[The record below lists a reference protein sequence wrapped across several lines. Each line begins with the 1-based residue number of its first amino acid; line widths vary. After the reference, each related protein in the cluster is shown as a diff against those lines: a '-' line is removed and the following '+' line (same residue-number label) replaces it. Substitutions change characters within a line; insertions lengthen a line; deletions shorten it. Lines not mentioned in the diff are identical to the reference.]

1 MTPEVVVENIES
13 LDDQYTSERTVA
25 QFYSTHYQNSQI
37 SLCESGVS
45 NDSTEWDYFP
55 TGNHTDITGSC
66 DSKLLP
72 SYDILAFSTNQ
83 NANIKSERHDM
94 NEHYISELSK
104 SHDHEHFNGAGAVES
119 VAERS
124 SVFVENGKIYATMTN
139 VKMENV
145 RGTDQSSAYVQGFRE
160 SGDDSLYKEIAG
172 YHGYSEITEE
182 EIMNQDQLAD
192 SSLLCRIVNSF
203 SLSK

>member
-1 MTPEVVVENIES
+1 VVENIENF
-13 LDDQYTSERTVA
+13 DDQYTSECTVE
-25 QFYSTHYQNSQI
+25 QFYSTHYQNSKI

-45 NDSTEWDYFP
+45 NDATEWDYYH
-55 TGNHTDITGSC
+55 TGNHTDIAGSC

-72 SYDILAFSTNQ
+72 SYGIPTFSTNQ
-83 NANIKSERHDM
+83 NANIKSERHGM
-94 NEHYISELSK
+94 NDHYISELSK
-104 SHDHEHFNGAGAVES
+104 SQDLEHFNGADAVES
-119 VAERS
+119 VAESS

-145 RGTDQSSAYVQGFRE
+145 RGTDQSSACIQGFRE

-182 EIMNQDQLAD
+182 EIMNHDQLAD
-192 SSLLCRIVNSF
+192 SSLLCRIANSF